1 MFAEDY
7 KQLEMTAGIERL
19 GAALMNPNP
28 DFANWLEILWHAL
41 SEEDL
46 TKRNEMLQDA
56 NTFLERIHPQT
67 QSASEQPRD

>member
-1 MFAEDY
+1 
-7 KQLEMTAGIERL
+7 
-19 GAALMNPNP
+19 MNSNR
-28 DFANWLEILWHAL
+28 DFAKWLDILWQAL

-67 QSASEQPRD
+67 QSVSEQPRD